1 MRQTITQLA
10 CAIITLLFFSVSSFA
25 QNRLIQVK
33 IFPPKDNNERSHLIG
48 ILEIDHFVNTQD
60 GAIVSEIG
68 ERELEVLKNTGYK
81 YKIIIPDVAKRL
93 DSINQIYYKAI
104 QQNPAARVAFEQTG
118 SVIDAII
125 KRPAAFEVKA
135 TYGGYYSFAEMN
147 TAMDNLVAAY
157 PSIASKTS
165 LGNTS
170 GGRAIWM
177 IKISDNVATD
187 EANEPE
193 LLFMGLQHAREAIGG
208 ASMIYLMQ
216 YLCEQYGVDP
226 RITQLVNNREFYII
240 PCFNP
245 DGWEYNRTNGGAG
258 SGWRKNRRLISG
270 TTYGVDLNRNWGV
283 DWGNCSAPIQGSA
296 TSCGSPT
303 ASAETYYGPSAFSE
317 LETQAVRNFTK
328 SRHITIGFDQHAF
341 GPYYSL
347 PFGRQ
352 ILHTMP
358 QKGQDY
364 FTAVPALMGKY
375 NAMRAADSYDAL
387 GYEVAGGFKDWM
399 LMGELG
405 TSIGSGLKD
414 TVWAMTGEGGAGD
427 GSGGS
432 FGSFWAPAGQIVNLC
447 KGMTYQNLQLAYS
460 AGTYVDVQD
469 SNRIDLTGFEKKLA
483 FTVKR
488 LGLGNTPVTVTLV
501 PLENM
506 KNIGA
511 PKVINSMIYYGAV
524 TDSIAFEYVAGMTAG
539 QRIRYA
545 WKIDAGGISFSD
557 TITRYLKPT
566 VLFSD
571 DMEGAFATN
580 WTNRASGTVASGF
593 GYNYTGANWSFTTGG
608 FNSTGALSESPNGTR
623 YSSQTLRIV
632 ECNTILNL
640 GNATSAHLTFW
651 VKHKTENHR
660 DLLQVQVSDNAGAS
674 WTTISGKTTVKEPGT
689 IDDATVNGQP
699 SLTGIQDFWIQEVFD
714 LSAYLTK
721 TDVRFRFRFTSDNDL
736 STFTMDTD
744 EGFFIDNVMAIK
756 TIGPLV
762 TLPVNFIDFYG
773 KLQNDQTVKLNWE
786 AETDADHHHFE
797 VERSA
802 NGVNFSVIGHGP
814 NTEPYQFIDAQ
825 PYRGKN
831 YYRIK
836 QVDQDGT
843 ITYSKTII
851 INVGSKG
858 SYTVYPNPVSDK
870 LVVKLSGHQ
879 AETVKIELADAQ
891 GKLIYSAMVSQTTNA
906 QDHVIDLGKF
916 QPQVFML
923 KVVNSA
929 GEVLYSDKVI
939 KL

>member
-1 MRQTITQLA
+1 MRQTITQFA
-10 CAIITLLFFSVSSFA
+10 CAIIALLFISVSTYG

-33 IFPPKDNNERSHLIG
+33 IFPPTDKNERSHLIG
-48 ILEIDHFVNTQD
+48 QLEIDHFVNTQD

-68 ERELEVLKNTGYK
+68 EREFEVLKNSGYK
-81 YKIIIPDVAKRL
+81 YKVIIPDVSKRL
-93 DSINQIYYKAI
+93 DSINRIYYKAI
-104 QQNPAARVAFEQTG
+104 QENPAARVAFEQSG
-118 SVIDAII
+118 SAIDAII
-125 KRPAAFEVKA
+125 KRPAAFEVKG
-135 TYGGYYSFAEMN
+135 TFGGYYSFAEMN

-165 LGNTS
+165 LGTTS

-208 ASMIYLMQ
+208 ASMIFLMQ

-296 TSCGSPT
+296 TSCGSGT

-328 SRHITIGFDQHAF
+328 SRHLTIGFDQHAF

-358 QKGQDY
+358 QKGQDF

-405 TSIGSGLKD
+405 TSIGTGLKD
-414 TVWAMTGEGGAGD
+414 TVWGMTGEGGAGD

-432 FGSFWAPAGQIVNLC
+432 YGSFWAPAAQIVNLC
-447 KGMTYQNLQLAYS
+447 KGMTYQNLQLAYA

-469 SNRIDLTGFEKKLA
+469 FNNITLSGFEKKLA
-483 FTVKR
+483 FSVKR
-488 LGLGNTPVTVTLV
+488 LGLGNSPVTVTLV

-511 PKVINSMIYYGAV
+511 AKTINSMVYYGTV
-524 TDSIAFEYVAGMTAG
+524 TDSIGFEYFAGMTPG

-545 WKIDAGGISFSD
+545 WKIDAGGITFSD
-557 TITRYLKPT
+557 TVTRYLKPT
-566 VLFSD
+566 VMFTD
-571 DMEGAFATN
+571 NMEGSFATN

-593 GYNYTGANWSFTTGG
+593 GYNYTAGNWQFTTGG
-608 FNSTGALSESPNGTR
+608 FNSSGALSESANGSR
-623 YSSQTLRIV
+623 YSSRTIRIV

-640 GNATSAHLTFW
+640 GNATSAQLSFW

-660 DLLQVQVSDNAGAS
+660 DHMQVQISDNAGS
-674 WTTISGKTTVKEPGT
+674 TWTAIDGKTTVKEPGT
-689 IDDATVNGQP
+689 IDDATINGKP
-699 SLTGIQDFWIQEVFD
+699 SLTGIQDFWVQEVFD

-721 TDVRFRFRFTSDNDL
+721 TDVRFRFVFTSDNDL

-744 EGFFIDNVMAIK
+744 EGFFIDNVQAIK
-756 TIGPLV
+756 TTGPLV
-762 TLPVNFIDFYG
+762 ILPVNFVDFYG
-773 KLQNDQTVKLNWE
+773 KLQSDQTVKLNWI
-786 AETDADHHHFE
+786 AETDADHDHFE

-802 NGVNFSVIGHGP
+802 NGINFTMIGYGP
-814 NTEPYQFIDAQ
+814 STEPYHFTDVQ
-825 PYRGKN
+825 PLKGKN

-836 QVDQDGT
+836 QVDIDGT
-843 ITYSKTII
+843 ITYSKTILI
-851 INVGSKG
+851 QVEDKG
-858 SYTVYPNPVSDK
+858 SYTIYPNPVSDK
-870 LVVKLSGHQ
+870 LVVKISGQ
-879 AETVKIELADAQ
+879 QTEPVRIELSDAQ
-891 GKLIYSAMVSQTTNA
+891 GKLVYSATVTQNQNL
-906 QDHVIDLGKF
+906 QDHVIDLGKY
-916 QPQVFML
+916 QPQIFLV
-923 KVVNSA
+923 KVVKST
-929 GEVLYSDKVI
+929 GEILYSEKVI